1 MLGHLPGQKGRKLL
15 LLEEPLRASDKLQK
29 SKALLTYPFLNV
41 PSESSSLFVVQPCAM
56 WVLCCEYGVRR
67 RRAAPGSVALLCASP
82 VLLSVLGSC
91 CTAMARRLCAVPA
104 AAAGIPDA
112 FSLLYTLIW

>member
-29 SKALLTYPFLNV
+29 SKALLTYPFLSV

-67 RRAAPGSVALLCASP
+67 CRAAPGSVALPLCFSCASLGAWQ
-82 VLLSVLGSC
+82 LLHGHGTQAVRCAC
-91 CTAMARRLCAVPA
+91 CCCWN
-104 AAAGIPDA
+104 
-112 FSLLYTLIW
+112 S